1 MHLQQ
6 WSAPTLFLVF
16 CLKLNSSSNKNTYP
30 SFSSFYQLLTFKG
43 IISDPR
49 HSYLCHLK
57 VLKKN
62 KGCFYK
68 DSIKTKVYSKQ
79 FTHLCAGFFCRYKF
93 TCMTSLAFVV
103 LSAVFNISSWISVFR
118 AEVVNNELFHRGRR
132 TSLMWFFVC
141 LFWGIL

>member
-57 VLKKN
+57 VLKK
-62 KGCFYK
+62 
-68 DSIKTKVYSKQ
+68 IKVVSTKMLLKQ
-79 FTHLCAGFFCRYKF
+79 KYIQNNLLIYVQVSFVDINL
-93 TCMTSLAFVV
+93 LA
-103 LSAVFNISSWISVFR
+103 
-118 AEVVNNELFHRGRR
+118 
-132 TSLMWFFVC
+132 
-141 LFWGIL
+141 